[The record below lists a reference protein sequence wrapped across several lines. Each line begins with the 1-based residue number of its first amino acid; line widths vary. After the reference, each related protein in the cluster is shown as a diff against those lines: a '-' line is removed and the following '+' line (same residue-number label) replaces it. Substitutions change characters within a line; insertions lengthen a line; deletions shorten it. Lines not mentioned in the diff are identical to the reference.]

1 MLRCRYQ
8 KLPLE
13 FRNSLV
19 IGTPMHF
26 SSFLWASVA
35 YFHLFSTWHPF
46 SYLLA
51 PLPQRRCTT
60 MKTSILILLLVLT
73 ISTVIL
79 ARPAQV
85 IREPREASPEPQRR
99 RWNRWNNRRR
109 QRISNRR
116 QGIPTEL
123 LALKAGVGL
132 GLVKAGLLSGGLPAI
147 PAEKVALGVG
157 LAKGFA
163 LASILNN
170 GK

>member
-51 PLPQRRCTT
+51 PLPLRLCTT

-99 RWNRWNNRRR
+99 RWNNRRR

>member
-1 MLRCRYQ
+1 
-8 KLPLE
+8 
-13 FRNSLV
+13 
-19 IGTPMHF
+19 
-26 SSFLWASVA
+26 
-35 YFHLFSTWHPF
+35 
-46 SYLLA
+46 
-51 PLPQRRCTT
+51 
-60 MKTSILILLLVLT
+60 MKTFILVLLLVLA
-73 ISTVIL
+73 ISTIIL
-79 ARPAQV
+79 ARPPPHV
-85 IREPREASPEPQRR
+85 IRQPREASPEPQRR